1 LASSERIIG
10 KSSRLLNCKDCRPS
24 THVLSAVP
32 GFSEDKLWRNSFP
45 HAMCRIHCHPVLGK
59 ARHRTENVSGRPAI
73 FTVQ

>member
-32 GFSEDKLWRNSFP
+32 GFSEDWVTMDP
-45 HAMCRIHCHPVLGK
+45 AHCMWERIP
-59 ARHRTENVSGRPAI
+59 P
-73 FTVQ
+73 